1 MDQPKY
7 GRVLLKI
14 SGESLKGSASGSIDP
29 TAVSYV
35 AEQIAEVHSMGLEL
49 AIVVGGGNIWR
60 GDDAE
65 RQGMDRATA
74 DYAGMLAT
82 TINALAL
89 QDALEKQRG
98 IVTRTQSALQMQAVA
113 EPYIRRRAIRH
124 LEKGRVVLFSAG
136 TGNPFM
142 TTDTAS
148 SLRALE
154 IGADV
159 LLMAKNGVDGVYD
172 SDPNENPDAK
182 RFQNLDYLDALNRRL
197 GVMDST
203 AVSLCM
209 ENGLPII
216 VFNIFQAGSMSRILK
231 GEALG
236 TIITGR
242 EGLIMPPKRDSEPEQ
257 QTPQDVMAEMERKM
271 GRSVEAL
278 KRELNSLRT
287 GRATPALVENIPV
300 DYYGTPTP
308 LNQLASISAPDAR
321 AIMVQPWDRQAL
333 TEIERSL
340 MRSDMGFNP
349 SNDGNIIT
357 VPIPPL
363 NQERRQDLVRLLKRK
378 IEDGKVS
385 VRNVRR
391 EGVDTLRKMERDK
404 SISQDENRRT
414 QDQLQKATDTHI
426 RQIDGISTAKEAEI
440 MQV

>member
-242 EGLIMPPKRDSEPEQ
+242 D
-257 QTPQDVMAEMERKM
+257 
-271 GRSVEAL
+271 
-278 KRELNSLRT
+278 
-287 GRATPALVENIPV
+287 
-300 DYYGTPTP
+300 
-308 LNQLASISAPDAR
+308 
-321 AIMVQPWDRQAL
+321 
-333 TEIERSL
+333 
-340 MRSDMGFNP
+340 
-349 SNDGNIIT
+349 
-357 VPIPPL
+357 
-363 NQERRQDLVRLLKRK
+363 
-378 IEDGKVS
+378 
-385 VRNVRR
+385 
-391 EGVDTLRKMERDK
+391 
-404 SISQDENRRT
+404 
-414 QDQLQKATDTHI
+414 
-426 RQIDGISTAKEAEI
+426 
-440 MQV
+440 